1 MNNFIEENKVLILF
15 VLLLLAVAIIYKMKQ
30 TKNRKYNKK
39 NKSSFGA
46 TDPNEGKTLIL
57 YRPGCGYCDAA
68 MPEFKKAEGG
78 NIKLMESSKNPDLM
92 EKYELEGVPSIVKI
106 VDGEPVQFQGK
117 RTANEIIKFSK

>member
-1 MNNFIEENKVLILF
+1 MNSFIEENKVLILV
-15 VLLLLAVAIIYKMKQ
+15 VLLLIVVAIVYKMS
-30 TKNRKYNKK
+30 
-39 NKSSFGA
+39 NKSKFGA

-92 EKYELEGVPSIVKI
+92 DKYNLEGVPSIVKI
-106 VDGEPVQFQGK
+106 QNGNAIPFEGQ
-117 RTANEIIKFSK
+117 RTAKEIIQFSK

>member
-1 MNNFIEENKVLILF
+1 MNSFIEENKVIILI

-30 TKNRKYNKK
+30 SKRNKYNK
-39 NKSSFGA
+39 NIKSSFGA

-78 NIKLMESSKNPDLM
+78 NVKLMESSKNPELM
-92 EKYELEGVPSIVKI
+92 DKYNLDGVPSIVKI
-106 VDGEPVQFQGK
+106 QNGEAVPFSGK
-117 RTANEIIKFSK
+117 RTAEEIIKFSK